1 MQERSETTSE
11 HAGSREEVEETFN
24 EFYERVAMTCFR
36 YLGFKNL
43 DQVDN
48 ITPYEYRLLMKSKE
62 LEMVDEEYRIHL
74 QAYLNMSAQAKK
86 RVGKKVKPVYTK
98 FTKFYDCQKSLD
110 RVMGV
115 KRKSKFDELA
125 KFINKKEGYQWRKVT
140 ALKRSCRLPIRI

>member
-11 HAGSREEVEETFN
+11 YAGSREEVKETFN

-86 RVGKKVKPVYTK
+86 RAGKKVKPVYIT
-98 FTKFYDCQKSLD
+98 FNKFYNYQKSLD

-115 KRKSKFDELA
+115 KRKSKFDELV
-125 KFINKKEGYQWRKVT
+125 KFINKKEG
-140 ALKRSCRLPIRI
+140 

>member
-1 MQERSETTSE
+1 MQERSEATDD

-36 YLGFKNL
+36 YLDFKSL
-43 DQVDN
+43 EQVNN

-86 RVGKKVKPVYTK
+86 RTGKKVKPVYTT
-98 FTKFYDCQKSLD
+98 FNKFYNYQKSLD
-110 RVMGV
+110 RVMGI
-115 KRKSKFDELA
+115 KKKSKFDGLA
-125 KFINKKEGYQWRKVT
+125 QFIKEQKKEG
-140 ALKRSCRLPIRI
+140 

>member
-11 HAGSREEVEETFN
+11 YAGSREEVKETFN

-86 RVGKKVKPVYTK
+86 RAGKKVKPVYTT
-98 FTKFYDCQKSLD
+98 FNKFYNYQKSLD

-125 KFINKKEGYQWRKVT
+125 KFINKKEG
-140 ALKRSCRLPIRI
+140 

>member
-1 MQERSETTSE
+1 VQERSEATDD

-36 YLGFKNL
+36 YLDFKSL
-43 DQVDN
+43 EQVNN

-86 RVGKKVKPVYTK
+86 RTGKKVKPVYTT
-98 FTKFYDCQKSLD
+98 FNKFYNYQKSLD
-110 RVMGV
+110 RVMGI
-115 KRKSKFDELA
+115 KKKSKFDGLA
-125 KFINKKEGYQWRKVT
+125 QFIKEQKKEG
-140 ALKRSCRLPIRI
+140 

>member
-1 MQERSETTSE
+1 MQERSEATDD

-36 YLGFKNL
+36 DLGFKNL

-62 LEMVDEEYRIHL
+62 LEMVDEEYKIHL

-86 RVGKKVKPVYTK
+86 IAGKKVKPVYTT
-98 FTKFYDCQKSLD
+98 FNKFYNYQKSLD
-110 RVMGV
+110 RVMGI
-115 KRKSKFDELA
+115 KKKSKFDGLA
-125 KFINKKEGYQWRKVT
+125 QFIKEQKKEG
-140 ALKRSCRLPIRI
+140 